1 MACFYGRRWHRRMTA
16 RDTRKRKSGIA
27 AKAINKLS
35 VVSIAAMQ
43 AVKIR
48 TELPRLPKVVRMWFP
63 DVQTRQFA
71 FASAF
76 ALQAAHMLTAEL
88 HHMAMMCVR
97 SGWVGGASYWS
108 VFVIHMVRR
117 RHTEKATCMT
127 RTSSNSPRLCCWCS
141 TFACPCLP
149 NKGRSDVCRAHASRG
164 DRVAD

>member
-1 MACFYGRRWHRRMTA
+1 MTA

-71 FASAF
+71 FAFALAF

-88 HHMAMMCVR
+88 HH
-97 SGWVGGASYWS
+97 
-108 VFVIHMVRR
+108 I
-117 RHTEKATCMT
+117 TT
-127 RTSSNSPRLCCWCS
+127 RLQPTWQ
-141 TFACPCLP
+141 
-149 NKGRSDVCRAHASRG
+149 
-164 DRVAD
+164 